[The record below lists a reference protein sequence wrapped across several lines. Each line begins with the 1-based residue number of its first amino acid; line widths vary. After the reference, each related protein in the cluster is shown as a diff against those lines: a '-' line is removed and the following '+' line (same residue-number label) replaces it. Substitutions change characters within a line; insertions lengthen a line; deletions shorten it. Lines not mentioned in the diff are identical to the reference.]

1 MDHYSE
7 RGGAWLGQTYWSCLA
22 GTWPFGA
29 IRVTRESIEVS
40 IGVWPL
46 VRRVVIPAGGVRTL
60 RRRRGFLCR
69 GLQVESDLPSV
80 PRLVVYWSLDPWRL
94 WDALLRLGY
103 TTP

>member
-46 VRRVVIPAGGVRTL
+46 VRRVVIPAGGVQGREMPAWGTVL
-60 RRRRGFLCR
+60 TDQQIADVSQYVYDTF
-69 GLQVESDLPSV
+69 VVSSANS
-80 PRLVVYWSLDPWRL
+80 PR
-94 WDALLRLGY
+94 
-103 TTP
+103 